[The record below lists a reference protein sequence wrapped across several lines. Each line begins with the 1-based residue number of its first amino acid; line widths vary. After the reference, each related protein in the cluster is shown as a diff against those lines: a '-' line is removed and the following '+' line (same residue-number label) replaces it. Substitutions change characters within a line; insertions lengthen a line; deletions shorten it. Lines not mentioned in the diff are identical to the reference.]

1 MILSAHDLRH
11 SYEGEIASLNGLSL
25 KIERAKKLAILG
37 ANGAGKTTL
46 LLHLNGSLKPN
57 SGEIRLD
64 GEKVGY
70 DRAGLI
76 AWRRRVGMVLQ
87 DPDDQLFAPSV
98 LADVAF
104 GPLNLGMSDEEA
116 RERAIS
122 TLAELRIA
130 ELAPRPPHL
139 LSLGQKKRVAIA
151 GIVAM
156 RPDVLLLDE
165 PAAGLDAHGTAHLLA
180 VLDRLVE
187 DGATIV
193 FSTHDTELALAWA
206 DEAAIFGH
214 GVVLRHGTP
223 VDLLSDRELLRQ
235 ARLKMPWPIEIGLAI
250 DPIAPPPRRRA
261 EVLELLKRNSPE
273 KPGEHRNP

>member
-1 MILSAHDLRH
+1 LDLRH
-11 SYEGEIASLNGLSL
+11 AYEGEIASLKGLSL
-25 KIERAKKLAILG
+25 EVGRAKKLAILG

-46 LLHLNGSLKPN
+46 LLHLNGTLKPI

-64 GEKVGY
+64 GVPVSHN
-70 DRAGLI
+70 RAGLI
-76 AWRRRVGMVLQ
+76 AWRRRVGMVMQ

-104 GPLNLGMSDEEA
+104 GPLNLGLSDEEA
-116 RERAIS
+116 RERALS
-122 TLAELRIA
+122 TLAELRISD
-130 ELAPRPPHL
+130 LATRPPHL

-180 VLDRLVE
+180 VLDRLVD

-193 FSTHDTELALAWA
+193 FSTHDSELALAFA
-206 DEAAIFGH
+206 DEAAIFSEGI
-214 GVVLRHGTP
+214 VLRHGAP
-223 VDLLSDRELLRQ
+223 VDLLADRELLRQ
-235 ARLKMPWPIEIGLAI
+235 ARLKMPWPIELGLRARELGLCEADAPLPRKRGEALAI
-250 DPIAPPPRRRA
+250 LDR
-261 EVLELLKRNSPE
+261 
-273 KPGEHRNP
+273 KPDLRS